1 MYWKAPIMKAHAAR
15 RACKLNHHDNV
26 AFTDAATLQQPWLS
40 DMRIASVSHS
50 CSALPFEVAPAAMTI
65 TITPAASDRM
75 RHFLASTPT
84 AAGVRFGVKR
94 TGCSGFAY
102 VVDLA
107 ETLDEGDKTVDVD
120 GLPLIV
126 NDKSLA
132 LVEGTVID
140 FQRQGLNASF
150 VFHNP
155 NATGECGCGES
166 FTVG

>member
-1 MYWKAPIMKAHAAR
+1 
-15 RACKLNHHDNV
+15 
-26 AFTDAATLQQPWLS
+26 
-40 DMRIASVSHS
+40 
-50 CSALPFEVAPAAMTI
+50 MTI
-65 TITPAASDRM
+65 SITPAASQRM
-75 RHFLASTPT
+75 RHFLDQTPS
-84 AAGVRFGVKR
+84 APGVRFGVKR

-107 ETLDEGDKTVDVD
+107 DEVAADDQVIEID
-120 GLPLIV
+120 GLPV
-126 NDKSLA
+126 VVDAKSLP
-132 LVEGTVID
+132 LVDGTVID

>member
-1 MYWKAPIMKAHAAR
+1 
-15 RACKLNHHDNV
+15 
-26 AFTDAATLQQPWLS
+26 
-40 DMRIASVSHS
+40 
-50 CSALPFEVAPAAMTI
+50 MTI
-65 TITPAASDRM
+65 TITPAASERM
-75 RHFLASTPT
+75 RQFLAQAPD

-94 TGCSGFAY
+94 TGCSGFGY

-107 ETLDEGDKTVDVD
+107 ATRNADDQMLEIGGVPLVVD
-120 GLPLIV
+120 GKSLPLV
-126 NDKSLA
+126 D
-132 LVEGTVID
+132 GTVID

>member
-1 MYWKAPIMKAHAAR
+1 
-15 RACKLNHHDNV
+15 
-26 AFTDAATLQQPWLS
+26 
-40 DMRIASVSHS
+40 
-50 CSALPFEVAPAAMTI
+50 MTI
-65 TITPAASDRM
+65 TITPAANERM
-75 RHFLASTPT
+75 RHFLANTPD
-84 AAGVRFGVKR
+84 ASGVRFGVKR

-107 ETLDEGDKTVDVD
+107 DEIGDDDEQVEID
-120 GLPLIV
+120 GVRLIV
-126 NDKSLA
+126 DSKSLP

>member
-1 MYWKAPIMKAHAAR
+1 
-15 RACKLNHHDNV
+15 
-26 AFTDAATLQQPWLS
+26 
-40 DMRIASVSHS
+40 
-50 CSALPFEVAPAAMTI
+50 MTI
-65 TITPAASDRM
+65 SITPVASQRM
-75 RHFLASTPT
+75 RQFLAQSPD
-84 AAGVRFGVKR
+84 ASGVRFGVKR

-107 ETLDEGDKTVDVD
+107 EALGADDQLIEVD
-120 GLPLIV
+120 GVPVVVDRKSLPLV
-126 NDKSLA
+126 D
-132 LVEGTVID
+132 GTVID

>member
-1 MYWKAPIMKAHAAR
+1 
-15 RACKLNHHDNV
+15 
-26 AFTDAATLQQPWLS
+26 
-40 DMRIASVSHS
+40 
-50 CSALPFEVAPAAMTI
+50 MTI
-65 TITPAASDRM
+65 TITPPATQRM
-75 RHFLASTPT
+75 RQFLAQTPG

-107 ETLDEGDKTVDVD
+107 AAMEPEDQLIEIDGVPVVVDS
-120 GLPLIV
+120 
-126 NDKSLA
+126 KSLA
-132 LVEGTVID
+132 LVDGTVID